1 MSKKA
6 QNHLGLFAKFWQTG
20 SVKTRLAVSIG
31 DQKACDLYFAFLSH
45 LIRKLQA
52 VGTDRQLVYSPPE
65 RETGFQE
72 IIPDS
77 WGLYPQS
84 GGCLGTR
91 MHSFFSDQFELAK
104 RREERVPKVVI
115 IGADCPQIKPAAV
128 EQAFAG
134 LDQSPVVIGP
144 SVDGGYY
151 LLGMRETCF
160 DIFKEIE
167 WSTPTVLAATIAQL
181 QRQGID
187 FAMLE
192 PLEDVDELNSLLA
205 LEKRMT
211 REIQEQV
218 LLVDDQETKL
228 LEEIR
233 FALGRSG

>member
-6 QNHLGLFAKFWQTG
+6 QNHLGLFAKFWQPG
-20 SVKTRLAVSIG
+20 RVKTRLAVSIG
-31 DQKACDLYFAFLSH
+31 DQKACDLYFAFLNH

-52 VGTDRQLVYSPPE
+52 VGTDRRLVYSPPE
-65 RETGFQE
+65 RETGFQKITPE
-72 IIPDS
+72 S

-91 MHSFFSDQFELAK
+91 MQSFFFDQFELAK
-104 RREERVPKVVI
+104 RHEDLVSKVVI
-115 IGADCPQIKPAAV
+115 IGADCPQIKPATV
-128 EQAFAG
+128 EQAFAD
-134 LDQSPVVIGP
+134 LDESPVVIGP

-151 LLGMRETCF
+151 LLGMREMCF
-160 DIFKEIE
+160 DIFREIQ

-181 QRQGID
+181 QRQGIN

-205 LEKRMT
+205 LEKKMT

-228 LEEIR
+228 LDEIR

>member
-6 QNHLGLFAKFWQTG
+6 QNHLGLFAKFWQPG
-20 SVKTRLAVSIG
+20 RVKTRLAVSIG
-31 DQKACDLYFAFLSH
+31 DQKACDLYFAFLNH

-52 VGTDRQLVYSPPE
+52 VGTDRRLVYSPPE
-65 RETGFQE
+65 RETGFQKITPE
-72 IIPDS
+72 S

-91 MHSFFSDQFELAK
+91 MQSFFFDQFELAK
-104 RREERVPKVVI
+104 RHEDLVSKVVI
-115 IGADCPQIKPAAV
+115 IGADCPQIKPATV
-128 EQAFAG
+128 EQAFAD
-134 LDQSPVVIGP
+134 LDESPVVIGP

-151 LLGMRETCF
+151 LLGMREMCF
-160 DIFKEIE
+160 DIFREIQ

-181 QRQGID
+181 QRQRIN

-205 LEKRMT
+205 LEKKMT

-228 LEEIR
+228 LDEIR